1 MKGSFNMKK
10 WYLVIIVLGI
20 IVAVVS
26 CDAFKSKKPIPP
38 AAISEIY
45 AMAGDRSWLYG
56 EYVEIKDVQDRAD
69 FCYIM
74 IYIKSL
80 PEEPTTLNDAL
91 DKAKVFTR
99 TFVESAV
106 KILKKHDINQ
116 DVSVWAQLPL
126 KEGGVNVLGHAR
138 FVAKTGTYHE
148 FERLEPDKE
157 NP

>member
-1 MKGSFNMKK
+1 MKK
-10 WYLVIIVLGI
+10 WYLVILVIGI
-20 IVAVVS
+20 ILSIMS
-26 CDAFKSKKPIPP
+26 CDALKPKKAIPP

-45 AMAGDRSWLYG
+45 AMAGARTWLYG
-56 EYVEIKDVQDRAD
+56 EYVEVKDVQDRKD

-80 PEEPTTLNDAL
+80 PEEPTTLNEAL

-106 KILKKHDINQ
+106 KILKRYDINQ

-126 KEGGVNVLGHAR
+126 KEGGVQVLGHAR
-138 FVAKTGTYHE
+138 YEAKKGIYHD
-148 FERLEPDKE
+148 FEQLESDKKD
-157 NP
+157 

>member
-1 MKGSFNMKK
+1 MKK
-10 WYLVIIVLGI
+10 WYLIILVIGI
-20 IVAVVS
+20 ILS
-26 CDAFKSKKPIPP
+26 IMGCDALKPKKAIPP

-45 AMAGDRSWLYG
+45 AMAGARTWLYG
-56 EYVEIKDVQDRAD
+56 EYVEVKDVQDRKE

-106 KILKKHDINQ
+106 NILKRYDINK

-126 KEGGVNVLGHAR
+126 KGGEVNVLGHA
-138 FVAKTGTYHE
+138 E
-148 FERLEPDKE
+148 FDSKKGAFQDFEKFEPGK
-157 NP
+157 

>member
-1 MKGSFNMKK
+1 MKK
-10 WYLVIIVLGI
+10 TYLFIIVMGI
-20 IVAVVS
+20 ILSVMS
-26 CDAFKSKKPIPP
+26 CDALKSKKAIPP
-38 AAISEIY
+38 AAVTEIY
-45 AMAGDRSWLYG
+45 ALAGDRSWLYG
-56 EYVEIKDVQDRAD
+56 EYIEVKDVQDRAD

-106 KILKKHDINQ
+106 KILKKYDINQ

-126 KEGGVNVLGHAR
+126 KEGGVQVLGHAS
-138 FVAKTGTYHE
+138 FDAKKGTFQD
-148 FERLEPDKE
+148 FEQLESDKKD
-157 NP
+157 